1 MGISR
6 VAVATLLVKAV
17 QNTAMHDTR
26 NTIAAGGSV
35 SNVFR
40 NDAIE
45 ADNPEC
51 YNIPPTVFTN
61 VIKNEQT
68 IDHMLLS

>member
-6 VAVATLLVKAV
+6 VAVATLLVNVV
-17 QNTAMHDTR
+17 QKTAMLDTR
-26 NTIAAGGSV
+26 NTIKGGSSV

-45 ADNPEC
+45 ADNPEA
-51 YNIPPTVFTN
+51 YNV
-61 VIKNEQT
+61 K
-68 IDHMLLS
+68 